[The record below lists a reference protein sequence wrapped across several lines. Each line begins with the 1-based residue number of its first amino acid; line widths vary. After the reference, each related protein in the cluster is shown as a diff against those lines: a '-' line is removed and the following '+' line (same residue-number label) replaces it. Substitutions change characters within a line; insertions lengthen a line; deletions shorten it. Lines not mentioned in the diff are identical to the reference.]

1 MQPNEIH
8 SQSTGGGILPTIHSN
23 GTSAQ
28 ALLDQAR
35 GVLDALRALR
45 GAMAD
50 VAPNGRDYYL
60 VDGSLRQAQDQHDRR
75 ASALRGVLDEIEKEY
90 LLLDEGG

>member
-1 MQPNEIH
+1 MV
-8 SQSTGGGILPTIHSN
+8 LPVVHIN
-23 GTSAQ
+23 GTSREELIRLRCDAADKVRQ
-28 ALLDQAR
+28 ALE
-35 GVLDALRALR
+35 AL
-45 GAMAD
+45 AD
-50 VAPNGRDYYL
+50 MAPNGRDYYL